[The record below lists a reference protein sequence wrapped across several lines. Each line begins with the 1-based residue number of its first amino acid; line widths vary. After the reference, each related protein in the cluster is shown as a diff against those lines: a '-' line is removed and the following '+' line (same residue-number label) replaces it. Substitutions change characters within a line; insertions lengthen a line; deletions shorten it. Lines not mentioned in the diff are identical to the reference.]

1 MKPRKYVAAV
11 FHEVIGLHFDERDA
25 RIVQRVIEENQ
36 FSVVAKEFGLST
48 SQVSNVFHRKVGAMR
63 SLSRAL
69 KNREEE
75 IAALRSSS
83 GRHPID
89 CMRNKYPM
97 SVRRFLTRMEGISG
111 IYPATWE
118 QAFSMASM
126 MHRDAKVIAFLDYA
140 KIQTGK

>member
-1 MKPRKYVAAV
+1 MKPTKYVAGV

-25 RIVQRVIEENQ
+25 LIVQRVIEENQ
-36 FSVVAKEFGLST
+36 FLSVAKEFGLST
-48 SQVSNVFHRKVGAMR
+48 SQVSNIFYRKVGAMR

-75 IAALRSSS
+75 VTALRSSS

-97 SVRRFLTRMEGISG
+97 SVRRFLSKMEGISG

-126 MHRDAKVIAFLDYA
+126 MHRDAKVIAFVDYA
-140 KIQTGK
+140 KNQMK